1 MDSRPQSS
9 SGARPWF
16 ALPPWAIRLTP
27 GLAWMQTYQFVWLR
41 YDLVAGV
48 TVAAVM
54 IPIALAYGD
63 LAGLPA
69 IVGIY
74 ASILPLIAYA
84 LFGPSRQLIL
94 GPDASSA
101 ALVAAAVAP
110 LAAGNPERYA
120 ALAAM
125 LAIFVG
131 LLCLLGRLAR
141 LGFIADFLSHP
152 ILVGYINGLA
162 LTVIVAQLPRLFGV
176 HIEAGSFFG
185 QIGEWLAK
193 LEPNKLANACAR
205 AWRSRRGAPPASNR
219 ATLASPP
226 DSGRHGD
233 DSRWRLST

>member
-1 MDSRPQSS
+1 
-9 SGARPWF
+9 
-16 ALPPWAIRLTP
+16 
-27 GLAWMQTYQFVWLR
+27 MQTYQFVWLR

-48 TVAAVM
+48 TVAAVI

-162 LTVIVAQLPRLFGV
+162 LTVIVAQLPR
-176 HIEAGSFFG
+176 
-185 QIGEWLAK
+185 
-193 LEPNKLANACAR
+193 
-205 AWRSRRGAPPASNR
+205 
-219 ATLASPP
+219 
-226 DSGRHGD
+226 
-233 DSRWRLST
+233 